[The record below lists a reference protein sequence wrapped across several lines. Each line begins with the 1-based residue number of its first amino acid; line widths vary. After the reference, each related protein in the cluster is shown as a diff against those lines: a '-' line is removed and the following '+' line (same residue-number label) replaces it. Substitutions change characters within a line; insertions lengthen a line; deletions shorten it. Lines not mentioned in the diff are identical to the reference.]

1 MKRNSKDFT
10 DNQHNNAPGQDA
22 GNNSKPT
29 DGKLHLEDADAE
41 VADVDPEEGDMEE
54 VSEETSELESLRG
67 LLQTKEEEVAKEKK
81 EYMFLMAEFD
91 NFRKRTLRERSEL
104 IKNAAEKVLQGLLP
118 IVDDFERGLDAI
130 KDSSDAESVKEGMT
144 LIYNKLVKYL
154 GDNGVKAMD
163 STGADFDADIHEAIA
178 MVPADEETAA
188 GKVKDTVQKGYT
200 LNDKVLRHAK
210 VVVAQ

>member
-1 MKRNSKDFT
+1 MKRNSKDFN
-10 DNQHNNAPGQDA
+10 DNQHNNVSAQDTPD
-22 GNNSKPT
+22 NTIN
-29 DGKLHLEDADAE
+29 DEKLHLEDPDTE
-41 VADVDPEEGDMEE
+41 VVDVEPDEDGMAE
-54 VSEETSELESLRG
+54 VSEEASELESLRS
-67 LLQTKEEEVAKEKK
+67 LLQAKEEEVAKEKK

-104 IKNAAEKVLQGLLP
+104 IKNASEKALQGLLP

-130 KDSSDAESVKEGMT
+130 KDSSDAEAVKEGMT

-154 GDNGVKAMD
+154 GDNGVKAME
-163 STGADFDADIHEAIA
+163 STGGDFDPDFHEAVA
-178 MVPADEETAA
+178 MVPADADTAA
-188 GKVKDTVQKGYT
+188 GKIKDTVQKGYT